1 MEEIKKSWK
10 IKMTKE
16 NWKNIKV
23 RERNVNR
30 INHDGKKKKIKI
42 PLKEL

>member
-30 INHDGKKKKIKI
+30 INHDGKKKKSKY
-42 PLKEL
+42 L